1 MDEKIEVDRL
11 VISSREA
18 LWSRIRQSWEVHGRR
33 FSSPGFKAVA
43 VHGFGQWR
51 MSIRWKFVRIPL
63 SVLYRMLYR
72 RCCNRYGIELPYSVK
87 LGERVIFEHQ
97 NCIVIHGSSVI
108 DDDSIL
114 RHSVTLGNRYLDR
127 PDEAPTLGKRVN
139 VGVGAVILG
148 NVTLG
153 DDVQVG
159 ANAVVLHDAPEG
171 STVVGTPTSTTEFLM
186 SKHDASTG

>member
-1 MDEKIEVDRL
+1 MDEKNEVDRL
-11 VISSREA
+11 VISSSEA
-18 LWSRIRQSWEVHGRR
+18 LWNRIRQSWEVHGRR

-51 MSIRWKFVRIPL
+51 MSIRWKLVRVPL
-63 SVLYRMLYR
+63 GVLYRMLYR
-72 RCCNRYGIELPYSVK
+72 RCCNKYGIELPYGVK
-87 LGERVIFEHQ
+87 MGERVIFEHQ
-97 NCIVIHGSSVI
+97 NCIVIHGSSII

-114 RHSVTLGNRYLDR
+114 RHGVTLGNRYLDR

-148 NVTLG
+148 KVTLG

-159 ANAVVLHDAPEG
+159 ANSVVLHDAPAG
-171 STVVGTPTSTTEFLM
+171 STLVGTPAV
-186 SKHDASTG
+186 ASTLSISRRDVSVG